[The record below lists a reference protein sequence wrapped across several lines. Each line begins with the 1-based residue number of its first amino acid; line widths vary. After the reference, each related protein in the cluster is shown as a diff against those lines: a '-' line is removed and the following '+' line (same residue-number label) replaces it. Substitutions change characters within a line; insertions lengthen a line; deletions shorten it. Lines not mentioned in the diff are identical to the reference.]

1 MCGKYEKGATCSG
14 DSGGPLICEEDGK
27 AVLHGVV
34 SFNEFESCEISEVG
48 FYANVSESLQ
58 FIKGVL
64 VIINTT
70 KVWGEKNGT
79 LSKLAINKESTIFV
93 LSSWNLV

>member
-1 MCGKYEKGATCSG
+1 MVFKTYSTLKIFKKGAICGG

-34 SFNEFESCEISEVG
+34 SFNEFGSCEISEVG

-64 VIINTT
+64 VRI
-70 KVWGEKNGT
+70 KP
-79 LSKLAINKESTIFV
+79 STVFIQIETDLLLFQFKI
-93 LSSWNLV
+93 SPGFF

>member
-1 MCGKYEKGATCSG
+1 MCGKSEKGAACSG

-58 FIKGVL
+58 FIEGVL
-64 VIINTT
+64 VR
-70 KVWGEKNGT
+70 
-79 LSKLAINKESTIFV
+79 INKTMLILCYIWNGIFSLFFCFKEQSV
-93 LSSWNLV
+93 RYSNP